1 MLVTCRVASY
11 PPKGKEPKA
20 MKLPQETL
28 IWCVFIVCLTLL
40 IFTWLTRKSLCE
52 IRYRDE
58 LREVAAFMA
67 YESGK

>member
-1 MLVTCRVASY
+1 
-11 PPKGKEPKA
+11 
-20 MKLPQETL
+20 MKLTPNSF
-28 IWCVFIVCLTLL
+28 IWCVLIVCLTLL

-52 IRYRDE
+52 IRYKDG